1 MAPVLGKSVLI
12 QKDMAHLIIRNIGP
26 IKEVDIELNKINV
39 IMGPQSS
46 GKSTINKIACYCS
59 WVEKKIAIDNS
70 FEYFIGEDFFI
81 NDLVQY
87 HKLNGYIKQ
96 NSYIEYESEV
106 LKLTYTHS
114 IRKLNIEWKD
124 RYSFKRPKI
133 TYIPSERNMVS
144 VIPNWFEVKL
154 KDSYFLDFLADWST
168 ARSHL
173 SMENSSEIL
182 NLGVKYY
189 FDELTKKDYVKVDN
203 ETTLE
208 LTNTSSGLQSIIPL
222 IILVNYLT
230 NWVYAA
236 ESLTSVVDKQMNN
249 QLRITKEFFDVFKD
263 YLNKNENKAIQFQ
276 LLGEKID
283 LSNILNNPK
292 LVEELNKKQQEF
304 YKNSWTNFF
313 IEEPEQNL
321 FPSSQRDL
329 MYFLLQTIN
338 GNKDHKLF
346 LTTHS
351 PYILYALNNCML
363 GHLVKDNMPEDEAK
377 ELLCYPAWIDPQKVS
392 VWEIEDGRLRNIQDK
407 DNIVSENYFDQQMTK
422 LTNEYY
428 QMLNYYEDEE

>member
-1 MAPVLGKSVLI
+1 MAPDLGKSVLI

-26 IKEVDIELNKINV
+26 IKDADIELNKVNV

-59 WVEKKIAIDNS
+59 WVEKKVSLEKS
-70 FEYFIGEDFFI
+70 FDFFLKDKTFI
-81 NDLVQY
+81 TELVRF
-87 HKLNGYIKQ
+87 HKLKGYIKSD
-96 NSYIEYESEV
+96 SYIEYESKV
-106 LKLTYTHS
+106 VKFTYDHS
-114 IRKLNIEWKD
+114 LGIPVMEWKD
-124 RYSFKRPKI
+124 SNEFKRTKI
-133 TYIPSERNMVS
+133 SYIPSERNIVA
-144 VIPNWFEVKL
+144 VVPNWMEVKL
-154 KDSYFLDFLADWST
+154 VDNNTRSFMIDWST
-168 ARSHL
+168 AR
-173 SMENSSEIL
+173 NAYQKDKPFDIL

-189 FDELTKKDYVKVDN
+189 YDDSVNTDFVIINDN
-203 ETTLE
+203 TTLE
-208 LTNTSSGLQSIIPL
+208 LTNTSSGLQSIIPFVIL
-222 IILVNYLT
+222 IDYLT
-230 NWVYAA
+230 NWIYSNEVPN
-236 ESLTSVVDKQMNN
+236 SVEN
-249 QLRITKEFFDVFKD
+249 I
-263 YLNKNENKAIQFQ
+263 NKNEITINAIIKDYIKNN
-276 LLGEKID
+276 LPEAKDSTTVEKLIFFA
-283 LSNILNNPK
+283 LSKHKDISSSGFDPLIESIEN
-292 LVEELNKKQQEF
+292 
-304 YKNSWTNFF
+304 YSKNHWTNLF

>member
-59 WVEKKIAIDNS
+59 WVEKKVSLDKS
-70 FEYFIGEDFFI
+70 FDFFLK
-81 NDLVQY
+81 DATFVMELVRF
-87 HKLNGYIKQ
+87 HKLKGYFKPD
-96 NSYIEYESEV
+96 SYIEYESKV
-106 LKLTYTHS
+106 VKFTYDHNLE
-114 IRKLNIEWKD
+114 IPEMEWKD
-124 RYSFKRPKI
+124 SNAFKRAKI
-133 TYIPSERNMVS
+133 SYIPSERNIVA
-144 VIPNWFEVKL
+144 VVPNWMEVKL
-154 KDSYFLDFLADWST
+154 VDNNTRSFMVDWSA
-168 ARSHL
+168 ARKSYTIVNPL
-173 SMENSSEIL
+173 NVL

-189 FDELTKKDYVKVDN
+189 YDESSDKDFVILENQGK
-203 ETTLE
+203 LE
-208 LTNTSSGLQSIIPL
+208 LTDTSSGLQSIIPL
-222 IILVNYLT
+222 VILLDYLT
-230 NWVYAA
+230 VWIYSKEVPN
-236 ESLTSVVDKQMNN
+236 SVENIIK
-249 QLRITKEFFDVFKD
+249 KEIIINTVIKD
-263 YLNKNENKAIQFQ
+263 YINTNMPEAKDSSDIEKLIFFALSKHKDISSSGFDPLIESIENYSKNH
-276 LLGEKID
+276 
-283 LSNILNNPK
+283 
-292 LVEELNKKQQEF
+292 
-304 YKNSWTNFF
+304 WTNLF

>member
-1 MAPVLGKSVLI
+1 MAPDLGKSVLI

-26 IKEVDIELNKINV
+26 IKDADIELNKVNV

-59 WVEKKIAIDNS
+59 WVEKKVSLEKS
-70 FEYFIGEDFFI
+70 FDFFLKDKTFI
-81 NDLVQY
+81 TELVRF
-87 HKLNGYIKQ
+87 HKLKGYIKSD
-96 NSYIEYESEV
+96 SYIEYESKV
-106 LKLTYTHS
+106 VKFTYDHS
-114 IRKLNIEWKD
+114 LGIPVMEWKD
-124 RYSFKRPKI
+124 SNEFKRTKI
-133 TYIPSERNMVS
+133 SYIPSERNIVA
-144 VIPNWFEVKL
+144 VVPNWMEVKL
-154 KDSYFLDFLADWST
+154 VDNNTRSFMIDWST
-168 ARSHL
+168 AR
-173 SMENSSEIL
+173 NAYQKDKPFDIL

-189 FDELTKKDYVKVDN
+189 YDDSVNTDFVIINDN
-203 ETTLE
+203 TTLE

-222 IILVNYLT
+222 VILIDYLT
-230 NWVYAA
+230 NWIYSNEVPN
-236 ESLTSVVDKQMNN
+236 SVEN
-249 QLRITKEFFDVFKD
+249 I
-263 YLNKNENKAIQFQ
+263 NKNEITINAIIKDYIKNN
-276 LLGEKID
+276 LPEAKDSTTVEKLIFFA
-283 LSNILNNPK
+283 LSKHKDISSSGFDPLIESIEN
-292 LVEELNKKQQEF
+292 
-304 YKNSWTNFF
+304 YSKNHWTNLF